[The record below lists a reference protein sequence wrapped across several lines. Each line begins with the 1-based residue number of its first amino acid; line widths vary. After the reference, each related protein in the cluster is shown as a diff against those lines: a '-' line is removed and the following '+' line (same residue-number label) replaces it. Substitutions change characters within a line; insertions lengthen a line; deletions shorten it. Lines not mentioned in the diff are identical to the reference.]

1 MNDKGIIIRREEPEE
16 YRTVE
21 NLVREAFWNVYRPG
35 CVEHYLLHKLRD
47 DRAFVPEL
55 DLVLELCGRVIGQIM
70 YMRSEISA
78 DNGNTIP
85 VMTFGPVCIH
95 PDFQRRGYGKLIVEH
110 SMDKAKKLGAGA
122 VCIEGNIDFYGKS
135 GFAPASAFGI
145 RHDDETGEA
154 DSPFFLICELVDGFL
169 DGITGVYRTPIG
181 YTADEREAEKFDGG
195 FPKKEKL
202 ILPGQLFK
210 NNIC

>member
-1 MNDKGIIIRREEPEE
+1 MNSNRLIIRRETPREHRAVEE
-16 YRTVE
+16 
-21 NLVREAFWNVYRPG
+21 LVREAFWNVYRPG
-35 CVEHYLLHKLRD
+35 CMEHYLLHKLRD
-47 DRAFVPEL
+47 DAAFVPEL
-55 DLVLELCGRVIGQIM
+55 DLVLELDNRIIGQIM

-110 SMDKAKKLGAGA
+110 SMDNAKKLGAGA

-145 RHDDETGEA
+145 RYDGETGEA
-154 DSPFFLICELVDGFL
+154 DSPFFLICELEEGFINGL
-169 DGITGVYRTPIG
+169 TGMYHTPDG
-181 YTADEREAEKFDGG
+181 YTIDEKEVEKFDST

-202 ILPGQLFK
+202 KLPGQLFE
-210 NNIC
+210 NIVD